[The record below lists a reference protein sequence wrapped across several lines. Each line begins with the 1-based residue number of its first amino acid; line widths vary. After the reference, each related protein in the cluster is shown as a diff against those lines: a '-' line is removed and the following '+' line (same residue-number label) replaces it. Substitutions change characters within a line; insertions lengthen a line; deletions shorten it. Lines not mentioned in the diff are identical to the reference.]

1 MSITNGNLVET
12 SDNVGST
19 KAYQG
24 TATTTPSTVPASP
37 GNVISQ
43 AGITNTG
50 STDIQV
56 SFDGGITYTN
66 LLKKEFLSWD
76 VKGQITQL
84 YVKTTTSL
92 TTYDILI
99 NFEDF

>member
-1 MSITNGNLVET
+1 MAITSGNLVET

-24 TATTTPSTVPASP
+24 NATSTPSQVPAIAN
-37 GNVISQ
+37 NVISQ

-50 STDIQV
+50 STDLQI
-56 SFDGGITYTN
+56 SFDNGVTYTN

-76 VKGQITQL
+76 VKGKIKQL
-84 YVKTTTSL
+84 FVKTNTGSTS
-92 TTYDILI
+92 YDILI

>member
-1 MSITNGNLVET
+1 MAINNGNLVET

-24 TATTTPSTVPASP
+24 TASTSPSAVPNVAA
-37 GNVISQ
+37 NVISQ
-43 AGITNTG
+43 TGITNTG
-50 STDIQV
+50 SVDLQI
-56 SFDGGITYTN
+56 SFDGGLTYTN

-76 VKGQITQL
+76 VKGEIQQL
-84 YVKTTTSL
+84 FVKTTTGT

-99 NFEDF
+99 NFENF

>member
-1 MSITNGNLVET
+1 MAINNGNLVET
-12 SDNVGST
+12 SDNIGST

-24 TATTTPSTVPASP
+24 TATTTPSAVPAVA

-43 AGITNTG
+43 MGITNTG
-50 STDIQV
+50 SVDIQV
-56 SFDGGITYTN
+56 SFDGGTTYTN

-76 VKGQITQL
+76 VKGEIQQL
-84 YVKTTTSL
+84 YVKTLTST

-99 NFEDF
+99 NFENY

>member
-1 MSITNGNLVET
+1 MAISNGNFVET

-24 TATTTPSTVPASP
+24 TASTTPSLVPAVADK
-37 GNVISQ
+37 VISQ
-43 AGITNTG
+43 MGVTNTG
-50 STDIQV
+50 SVDLQI
-56 SFDGGITYTN
+56 SFDNGLTYTN

-76 VKGQITQL
+76 VKGNIKQL
-84 YVKTTTSL
+84 YVKTLAST